1 MKVKLFISLFAIG
14 LLAFNFSQKKS
25 GEGEKGIAL
34 QNVAVMQA
42 NAGEMWCD
50 KSDNDPCEISMGDLV
65 GSSRGY
71 LRSTDNN

>member
-14 LLAFNFSQKKS
+14 LLALNFSQKKS

-42 NAGEMWCD
+42 NAGEMYCD
-50 KSDNDPCEISMGDLV
+50 QKNNDPCTITSPSGYV
-65 GSSRGY
+65 GTSRGY
-71 LRSTDNN
+71 LICIW